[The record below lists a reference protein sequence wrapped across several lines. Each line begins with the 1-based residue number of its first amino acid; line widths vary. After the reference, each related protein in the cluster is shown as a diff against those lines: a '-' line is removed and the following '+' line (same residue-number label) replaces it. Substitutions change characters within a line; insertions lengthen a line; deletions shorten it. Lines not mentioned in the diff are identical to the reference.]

1 MITSVMNKKI
11 KLISGLNRRAK
22 ERRVHDA
29 FVVEGKKMFVEAPR
43 EWIREIYVSE
53 SFLLKKDN
61 KEILKGYSYEIVQ
74 DDVFDKISDT
84 VTPQG
89 ILCVL
94 SRPHY
99 QMGDLL
105 KEEKPLI
112 VALEDLQDPG
122 NLGTILRTSEGAG
135 VSGLLMTKETA
146 DIFNPKVIR
155 ATMGSIYRVPFVYTS
170 DLREDIL
177 LLKEKGF
184 SVVSAD
190 LAGKNMHDQ
199 ESYLDKTMF
208 LIGNEGNGL
217 KKETSDLANVKIRI
231 PMQGKV
237 ESLNAAMAT
246 GILIYEANRQ
256 RRARS
261 SSFARD

>member
-11 KLISGLNRRAK
+11 KHISQLNRRAK
-22 ERRVHDA
+22 ERRVHKE

-53 SFLLKKDN
+53 SFLLKEEN
-61 KEILKGYSYEIVQ
+61 KKIIEDYTYEIVQ
-74 DDVFDKISDT
+74 DDVFGKISAT

-94 SRPHY
+94 NQPNY
-99 QMGDLL
+99 TIEDLMNH
-105 KEEKPLI
+105 ENPLL
-112 VALEDLQDPG
+112 VGLEDLQDPG
-122 NLGTILRTSEGAG
+122 NLGTILRTGEGAG
-135 VSGLLMTKETA
+135 VTGVLMTKETA

-155 ATMGSIYRVPFVYTS
+155 ATMGSIYRVPFLYV
-170 DLREDIL
+170 EDFKEHIVK
-177 LLKEKGF
+177 LKENGF

-190 LAGKNMHDQ
+190 LSGKNMYDQ

-217 KKETSDLANVKIRI
+217 KKETSDLANIKIRI
-231 PMQGKV
+231 PMHGQV

-256 RRARS
+256 RR
-261 SSFARD
+261 FGENLHVNI